1 MRKLT
6 SAQVAKERLQYAIA
20 IDRAANDGPEYKP
33 GNHRIFGRDVT
44 VQGGDVVLLW
54 HDPESDQ
61 AEVVICR
68 NEDDM
73 VILRNDTNFPSMLDI
88 DQW

>member
-6 SAQVAKERLQYAIA
+6 SAQVAKQRLQYAIA

-33 GNHRIFGRDVT
+33 GNHRIFGIDVT
-44 VQGGDVVLLW
+44 VQSGDVVLLW
-54 HDPESDQ
+54 HDPESDR
-61 AEVVICR
+61 AEVVVCR
-68 NEDDM
+68 NQDDM
-73 VILRNDTNFPSMLDI
+73 MILQNTIDFPSMLDI

>member
-6 SAQVAKERLQYAIA
+6 SAQIAKQRLQYAIA

-33 GNHRIFGRDVT
+33 GNHRIFDIDVT
-44 VQGGDVVLLW
+44 VQSGDVVLLW
-54 HDPESDQ
+54 HEPESDR

-68 NEDDM
+68 NQNDM
-73 VILRNDTNFPSMLDI
+73 MILQNDTDFPSMLDI

>member
-6 SAQVAKERLQYAIA
+6 SAQVAKQRLQYAIA

-33 GNHRIFGRDVT
+33 GNHRIFGIDVT
-44 VQGGDVVLLW
+44 VQSGDVVLLW
-54 HDPESDQ
+54 HEPRSDR
-61 AEVVICR
+61 AEVVVCR
-68 NEDDM
+68 NQND
-73 VILRNDTNFPSMLDI
+73 VAIHRNSSDFPSMLDV